1 MINTQI
7 RLITFFVA
15 KDGKTLYSEQKQDL
29 ELTVANYQLLIA
41 KLRLKLKKVGE
52 ITRPFRY
59 DLNQIPYDYTVEV
72 TNRFKGLDL
81 VECLK
86 NYGQRW
92 WLRSD
97 MNLGE
102 LQEIEGQGGL
112 ACCSPWGCRVG
123 HNLASEQQQTLIY
136 LLAYAV
142 SGGDE
147 SVQSVQFSHS
157 VVSDSLQ
164 PHESQHARP
173 PCPSPTPGV
182 HSDSR
187 PSSQ

>member
-136 LLAYAV
+136 LMN
-142 SGGDE
+142 
-147 SVQSVQFSHS
+147 HS
-157 VVSDSLQ
+157 TPGLPVHHQLPEFTQTHVHRVSDAIQ
-164 PHESQHARP
+164 PSHPLSSPSPPAPNPSQH
-173 PCPSPTPGV
+173 G
-182 HSDSR
+182 DN
-187 PSSQ
+187 